1 MFFHATALLRTS
13 GNRFKLTPVCYQRV
27 GVWREIGSPRGR
39 DERPTNS
46 ILPSI
51 AVRLVTFPPS
61 GFEPLRFPKPLTPL
75 IPMPLFAD
83 AWTAT
88 SFELSLMAAA
98 VFGLL
103 GIAMLALGFKV
114 FEWITPRLN
123 VEQELVKGNIAVG
136 IMVAAL
142 LLSISFIVVRAIGG

>member
-1 MFFHATALLRTS
+1 
-13 GNRFKLTPVCYQRV
+13 
-27 GVWREIGSPRGR
+27 
-39 DERPTNS
+39 
-46 ILPSI
+46 
-51 AVRLVTFPPS
+51 
-61 GFEPLRFPKPLTPL
+61 
-75 IPMPLFAD
+75 MPLFAD
-83 AWTAT
+83 AWTAN

-136 IMVAAL
+136 IMVGAL
-142 LLSISFIVVRAIGG
+142 LLGISFIIVRAIGG